1 MADIIIVAAA
11 QEARERGLTATALSS
26 NGTVSPDMVSKIN
39 KFRTEGDDQLNK
51 ALAIAKEMADDEP
64 QSTFTAA

>member
-39 KFRTEGDDQLNK
+39 KFRTEGDINS
-51 ALAIAKEMADDEP
+51 IRH
-64 QSTFTAA
+64 